1 MIVYN
6 IYSVA
11 RLETA
16 AGGGVTTGTDVSS
29 TNMILASQ
37 HPSSILVL
45 QDEASLETF
54 NKAI

>member
-16 AGGGVTTGTDVSS
+16 AGGVTTGTDVSS

>member
-16 AGGGVTTGTDVSS
+16 AGGGVTTGTDVSTLITDPPVFMETVKS
-29 TNMILASQ
+29 DGDILQWHRA
-37 HPSSILVL
+37 
-45 QDEASLETF
+45 AGGW
-54 NKAI
+54 

>member
-11 RLETA
+11 RLETTA
-16 AGGGVTTGTDVSS
+16 GGVTTGTDVSS

-37 HPSSILVL
+37 HPSSSSSSKMRLP
-45 QDEASLETF
+45 SLETF